1 MVFYCTQ
8 GEHCTR
14 GMHGVLNGAGSQ
26 TLKSYRDSIT
36 VNRDAV
42 APSTIGGG
50 KMVANNVTNILS
62 ATAPGGAGSIGIS
75 VASIIVGL
83 GSALLLAQ

>member
-1 MVFYCTQ
+1 MVFQVPVTSTDPMVFYCTQ

-62 ATAPGGAGSIGIS
+62 AEAPGGG
-75 VASIIVGL
+75 GL
-83 GSALLLAQ
+83 D